1 MRHISTL
8 KWALV
13 AAASTLAVQAHAE
26 LQTWRLTATAY
37 KQAAEDALPDYVSL
51 GSTITVDY
59 TIDTQTPAD
68 TTIPG
73 FFSGAVVNFSFHGE
87 TSDAQGYLSAT
98 GSGLNAI
105 NIWPVSMRNDTLNFL
120 SFNLFTDKTSPDVAS
135 ALNDFATATA
145 NPGGADWTDLRLDF
159 NNGSV
164 WAKPESFAAVPE
176 PGTYGLMLLGLAAVA
191 VSAKRQRRH
200 H

>member
-1 MRHISTL
+1 MCHISKL

-13 AAASTLAVQAHAE
+13 AAATTLAVQAHAE

-37 KQAAEDALPDYVSL
+37 QQAAEDALPDYVSV

-73 FFSGAVVNFSFHGE
+73 FFSGAVLNFSLHGE

-105 NIWPVSMRNDTLNFL
+105 NIWPVSTRSDALNFL
-120 SFNLFTDKTSPDVAS
+120 SFNLFADKTSPDVAS
-135 ALNDFATATA
+135 ALSDFATATA
-145 NPGGADWTDLRLDF
+145 NPGDAGSTDLRLDF

-164 WAKPESFAAVPE
+164 WAKPVSFAAVPE

-191 VSAKRQRRH
+191 ACAKRQRRQH
-200 H
+200 

>member
-1 MRHISTL
+1 MRHISKL

-13 AAASTLAVQAHAE
+13 AAATTLAVQAHAE

-37 KQAAEDALPDYVSL
+37 QQAAEDALPDYVSV

-73 FFSGAVVNFSFHGE
+73 FFSGAVLNFSFHGE

-105 NIWPVSMRNDTLNFL
+105 NIWPVATRSDALNFL
-120 SFNLFTDKTSPDVAS
+120 SFNLFADKTSPDVAS
-135 ALNDFATATA
+135 ALSDFATATA
-145 NPGGADWTDLRLDF
+145 NPGDAGSTDLRLDF

-164 WAKPESFAAVPE
+164 WAKPVSFAAVPE

-191 VSAKRQRRH
+191 ACAKRQRR
-200 H
+200 